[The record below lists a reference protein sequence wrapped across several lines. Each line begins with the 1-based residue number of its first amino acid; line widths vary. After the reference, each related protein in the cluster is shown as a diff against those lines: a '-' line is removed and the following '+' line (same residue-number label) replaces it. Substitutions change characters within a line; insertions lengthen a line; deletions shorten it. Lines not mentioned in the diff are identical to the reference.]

1 MPTADDDR
9 LLRRSEVERM
19 TGLSRSAIYSK
30 MRKGEFPAPKKV
42 GPNAVR
48 WLRSEIR
55 GWIDDAPYMRVS
67 ESPGR

>member
-30 MRKGEFPAPKKV
+30 MRKGEV
-42 GPNAVR
+42 
-48 WLRSEIR
+48 
-55 GWIDDAPYMRVS
+55 VS
-67 ESPGR
+67 PSVV